1 METHDMTITTRFST
15 WSVGLLAGFVLLA
28 VGACSFDEVLSVE
41 NPDEIT
47 EEALNNPRFI
57 DVLVSSVKGDLAEAL
72 DDPFIWRGSMFTD
85 ETLTG
90 INWEQTARLNERI
103 VQFDEGDA
111 DLMFTELSRAR
122 AQADSISGRLK
133 NLLDNPSSD
142 ERLATTLAHAGYAYI
157 FMADAMCEATVNSE
171 STLRTPT
178 ELYEIAVQRFQEAL
192 PIAQAAGDDA
202 SLNLARVGLTRAHL
216 NLGNY
221 SDVVSIAGQVPA
233 DFRYYAEYSEADPA
247 VENALA
253 GFTQGANHALSVHPH
268 FLASPANYGST
279 TYDMTADLTD
289 PRVQHDPVYRLGH
302 NQLTRI
308 YTPFAPLMWS
318 TYNGETL
325 AGGGSP
331 SDLRTENDGADI
343 AFASGLEARHNMM
356 EARMAQGGNEA
367 AVLGFV
373 NERRAFGNQAAVTLS
388 GAALESELRD
398 QRGRDLFL
406 AGYRLGDL
414 RRWLRNG
421 DDLFPSGAH
430 PVSEWGNYGTA
441 TCFPLPLEEY
451 EGNPNLDP
459 PGS

>member
-1 METHDMTITTRFST
+1 MTA
-15 WSVGLLAGFVLLA
+15 GLILA
-28 VGACSFDEVLSVE
+28 VGACSFDEVLTVE
-41 NPDEIT
+41 NPDELL
-47 EEALNNPRFI
+47 EDNLNNPRFI
-57 DVLVSSVKGDLAEAL
+57 DVLVASVKGDLAEAL

-90 INWEQTARLNERI
+90 INWEATARLNERI
-103 VQFDEGDA
+103 VSFDEGDP

-122 AQADSISGRLK
+122 SQGDSVSGRLK

-142 ERLATTLAHAGYAYI
+142 ARLATTLAHAGYAYI
-157 FMADAMCEATVNSE
+157 FLADAMCEATVNSE
-171 STLRTPT
+171 SSLYTPT
-178 ELYEIAVQRFQEAL
+178 ELYAIAVQRFEEAV
-192 PIAQAAGDDA
+192 PIAQAAGDNDV
-202 SLNLARVGLTRAHL
+202 LNLARVGLSRAHL

-221 SDVVSIAGQVPA
+221 GDVQTFAAQVPS

-247 VENALA
+247 VDNTVA
-253 GFTQGANHALSVHPH
+253 GRTQGSNHSLSVHPK
-268 FLASPANYGST
+268 FLASPENYGST

-289 PRVQHDPVYRLGH
+289 PRVQHDPMFRFGH

-318 TYNGETL
+318 TYNGQTIA
-325 AGGGSP
+325 AGGNP
-331 SDLRTENDGADI
+331 SDMRTENDGADI
-343 AFASGLEARHNMM
+343 AFASGLEAQHNMM
-356 EARMAQGGNEA
+356 EAMLGQGGGEA

-388 GAALESELRD
+388 GAALEDELRD
-398 QRGRDLFL
+398 QRGRDLYL

-421 DDLFPSGAH
+421 DDLFPTGPH
-430 PVSEWGNYGTA
+430 PVTEWGNYGNA

-451 EGNPNLDP
+451 EGNPNLDV
-459 PGS
+459 PG